1 MKIDKLISG
10 EEYGLKE
17 IFCGEWKIVIPDLQR
32 DYCWGLETFDKDG
45 KKQGELVS
53 QFLTAIISAYK
64 DRLKNG
70 KRDNLTLGIVYG
82 YESPKGQIQLC
93 DGQQR
98 ITTLYLLL
106 GILNRKLGDNSL
118 QKYLISDF
126 ELNND
131 DKEPNLLYA
140 IRESTLYFLSDL
152 VYKYFLSLD
161 QDNSKE
167 LNFDN
172 PNARNFPPVL
182 RTEGR
187 PSWYFSEYDEDMTIQ
202 SMLGAIYR
210 MGRIIDDNLSP
221 EEVKEFAE
229 FVTHNLKVIYYDMG
243 NRLNGEET
251 FVVINTTGE
260 PLSAT
265 ENLKPIMIGGITDKE
280 KQQKYS
286 DQWEEREKWFWEN
299 RDSNNNKEVT
309 SDALSNDFYYWFCQ
323 IDKKHEQIHNLRK
336 FYVDKTQS
344 ENDRYN
350 ILDKIQECFEGL
362 SRLITELS
370 NKDKLYNVI
379 SCVTKENREN
389 ILTELRKN
397 SYKDILLP
405 LIAFSERKDIF
416 GNNYSKAVLRFA
428 RRIIKNHWDG
438 SLERDKE
445 KKYIAWKDILSMIA
459 NSNTLDEL
467 MSFNNHNIG
476 INNISSWYDQDEINK
491 DRMSNYLP
499 IEDWER
505 QTFLYFDLSII
516 WKGTDM
522 NTKTCAQ
529 RFKNLQTLSM
539 VMSGEGKDK
548 NPILYN
554 LYVTFRVLH
563 DFGDQVG
570 HASYRTHDAEGRNVN
585 WNSYLDNYNN
595 CYKRNLFLSL
605 LDSND
610 LAKDI
615 SKDICN
621 CEEREKFLSINA
633 DNFTTNKYIK
643 AWIIAKMLICNNLN
657 KPMAIT
663 DDYIGVYIKKYLDY
677 NKINCNLPFSLC
689 NSSAGYIKRYG
700 LSFAQDWWFCRPECL
715 DSPLCYDYNSRDN
728 IPRDYTDKQNF
739 PSEIISAMEE
749 NIKRLYTRFKQEA
762 EKNDTVQHKANHF

>member
-10 EEYGLKE
+10 EEYGLKD

-32 DYCWGLETFDKDG
+32 DYCWGLETFDKEG

-64 DRLKNG
+64 DHLTNG
-70 KRDNLTLGIVYG
+70 MRDNLTLGIVYG
-82 YESPKGQIQLC
+82 YEAPKGQIQLC

-126 ELNND
+126 ELIDD

-152 VYKYFLSLD
+152 VCQYFLTSK

-167 LNFDN
+167 LNFEN
-172 PNARNFPPVL
+172 SSNFPPVL
-182 RTEGR
+182 RKEGR

-210 MGRIIDDNLSP
+210 MDKIIDDNLSL
-221 EEVKEFAE
+221 EEVREFAK

-265 ENLKPIMIGGITDKE
+265 ENLKPIMIGVITDTVKR
-280 KQQKYS
+280 KKYS

-299 RDSNNNKEVT
+299 RDSNNNKEVN

-323 IDKKHEQIHNLRK
+323 IDKKQEQISNLRK
-336 FYVDKTQS
+336 FYMDKTQS
-344 ENDRYN
+344 ENDRYD

-362 SRLITELS
+362 SRLIKELS
-370 NKDKLYNVI
+370 NKDKLYQVI
-379 SCVTKENREN
+379 SYVIGDDNENA
-389 ILTELRKN
+389 LTELRKN
-397 SYKDILLP
+397 RYKDILLP
-405 LIAFSERKDIF
+405 LIAFSERKALF

-428 RRIIKNHWDG
+428 RRIIKNFFDG
-438 SLERDKE
+438 YLERDKE
-445 KKYIAWKDILSMIA
+445 KKYIAWQGILSMIA
-459 NSNTLDEL
+459 KSNTMDEL
-467 MSFNNHNIG
+467 MSFNDPNVG
-476 INNISSWYDQDEINK
+476 IKNISSWYDQDEVYK
-491 DRMSNYLP
+491 EKMSNNSP
-499 IEDWER
+499 IEDWEK

-516 WKGTDM
+516 WNESDM
-522 NTKTCAQ
+522 RSESYRQ
-529 RFKNLQTLSM
+529 RYKNLLTLSNI
-539 VMSGEGKDK
+539 MSGDEGKK
-548 NPILYN
+548 EKKLYN

-563 DFGDQVG
+563 DLGDQVG
-570 HASYRTHDAEGRNVN
+570 HASYRSYDAEGRNVIYDN
-585 WNSYLDNYNN
+585 YIDNYNS
-595 CYKRNLFLSL
+595 CYKQDVFLSL
-605 LDSND
+605 LDSKN
-610 LAKDI
+610 LVKDI

-621 CEEREKFLSINA
+621 FEEREKFLSINA

-643 AWIIAKMLICNNLN
+643 AWIIAKMLICNSLN
-657 KPMAIT
+657 KQMAIS
-663 DDYIGVYIKKYLDY
+663 DDYIGIYINVER
-677 NKINCNLPFSLC
+677 NKICNDLPFSLC
-689 NSSAGYIKRYG
+689 NSSAGYIRRYG
-700 LSFAQDWWFCRPECL
+700 LSFAQNGWFCQPACL
-715 DSPLCYDYNSRDN
+715 DSPLCYDDKVIDK
-728 IPRDYTDKQNF
+728 IPRDYADNKNF
-739 PSEIISAMEE
+739 PKELITDMEE
-749 NIKRLYTRFKQEA
+749 NIKLLYTRFKNEV
-762 EKNDTVQHKANHF
+762 EKNDIV

>member
-10 EEYGLKE
+10 EEYGLKD

-32 DYCWGLETFDKDG
+32 DYCWGIETFDKEG

-53 QFLTAIISAYK
+53 QFLTAIINAYK
-64 DRLKNG
+64 DYLKNG
-70 KRDNLTLGIVYG
+70 KQDNLTLGIIYG
-82 YESPKGQIQLC
+82 YEAPKGQIQLC

-106 GILNRKLGDNSL
+106 GILNKKSRNNSL
-118 QKYLISDF
+118 KKYLISDF
-126 ELNND
+126 ELNDD

-152 VYKYFLSLD
+152 VCQYFLSSN
-161 QDNSKE
+161 QDNSEE

-172 PNARNFPPVL
+172 SSNFPPVL
-182 RTEGR
+182 REEGR

-210 MGRIIDDNLSP
+210 MDKIIDDNLSP
-221 EEVKEFAE
+221 EEVREFAQ
-229 FVTHNLKVIYYDMG
+229 FVIHNLKFIYYDMG

-265 ENLKPIMIGGITDKE
+265 ENLKPIMIGGIIDKE

-309 SDALSNDFYYWFCQ
+309 SDALSNDFYYWYCQ
-323 IDKKHEQIHNLRK
+323 IEKKQEQIPNLRK
-336 FYVDKTQS
+336 YYVDKVQS
-344 ENDRYN
+344 ENDRYD

-370 NKDKLYNVI
+370 NKNKLYNVI
-379 SCVTKENREN
+379 SSVTKENREN
-389 ILTELRKN
+389 ILAELRKN
-397 SYKDILLP
+397 RYKDILLP
-405 LIAFSERKDIF
+405 LIVFSERKALF
-416 GNNYSKAVLRFA
+416 GNNYSKAVVRFA

-438 SLERDKE
+438 YLERDKE
-445 KKYIAWKDILSMIA
+445 KKYIAWQDILSMIA
-459 NSNTLDEL
+459 DSKTMDEL
-467 MSFNNHNIG
+467 MSFNNQDVRIK
-476 INNISSWYDQDEINK
+476 NISSWYDQDEINK
-491 DRMSNYLP
+491 ERMLSDLP
-499 IEDWER
+499 IEDWEK

-516 WKGTDM
+516 WKGSDI
-522 NTKTCAQ
+522 NTKTCEQ
-529 RFKNLQTLSM
+529 RFKNLQALSM
-539 VMSGEGKDK
+539 VMSDEGKDK

-554 LYVTFRVLH
+554 LYITFRVLH
-563 DFGDQVG
+563 DLGDQVG
-570 HASYRTHDAEGRNVN
+570 HASYRSYDAEGRNII
-585 WNSYLDNYNN
+585 YDKYKDNYNS
-595 CYKRNLFLSL
+595 CYKQDFFLSL
-605 LDSND
+605 LDSKD
-610 LAKDI
+610 LVKDI
-615 SKDICN
+615 SKDICI

-677 NKINCNLPFSLC
+677 NKINCNIPFSLC
-689 NSSAGYIKRYG
+689 NSSAGYIRRYG
-700 LSFAQDWWFCRPECL
+700 LSFAHGVYFCNPSCL
-715 DSPLCYDYNSRDN
+715 DSPLCYDDKVIDK
-728 IPRDYTDKQNF
+728 IPMDYADSKNF
-739 PSEIISAMEE
+739 PKELITDMEE
-749 NIKRLYTRFKQEA
+749 NIKFLYTRFKNEA
-762 EKNDTVQHKANHF
+762 EKNDIV